1 MRTPHH
7 ESPQEG
13 LQFETFFTA
22 ERRNIGA
29 ALALTLGDQSLG
41 FEAVDEA
48 MTRAYERWTT
58 VSGLDNPSGWVYRT
72 GLNWA
77 TSFLRRRKR
86 SKYKDHLAASPE
98 SVAASSPNIDLVR
111 AMSSLD
117 DDHRAVVV
125 LRYYF
130 AWSVR
135 ETADALGVAEG
146 TVKSRLSRALERL
159 RQDQYLT
166 HGGFG

>member
-1 MRTPHH
+1 MRPIGITRQQTREF
-7 ESPQEG
+7 ES
-13 LQFETFFTA
+13 FFNA
-22 ERRNIGA
+22 ERRTIGA
-29 ALALTLGDQSLG
+29 ALALTLGDQALG

-48 MTRAYERWTT
+48 MTRAYERWAT
-58 VSGLDNPSGWVYRT
+58 VSELDNPSGWVYRT

-86 SKYKDHLAASPE
+86 SQYKDYLAAKPE
-98 SVAASSPNIDLVR
+98 LGAELPPNVDLLR
-111 AMSSLD
+111 AMDALD

-135 ETADALGVAEG
+135 ETATALGVAEG

-159 RQDQYLT
+159 RQDQNLKQRSV
-166 HGGFG
+166 G

>member
-1 MRTPHH
+1 MTRQPTRDF
-7 ESPQEG
+7 ES
-13 LQFETFFTA
+13 FFNT
-22 ERRNIGA
+22 ERRTIGA
-29 ALALTLGDQSLG
+29 ALALTLGDQALG

-48 MTRAYERWTT
+48 MTRAYERWST
-58 VSGLDNPSGWVYRT
+58 VSELDNPSGWVYRT

-86 SKYKDHLAASPE
+86 SQHKDYLAAQPE
-98 SVAASSPNIDLVR
+98 IGGARQTNIDLLR
-111 AMSSLD
+111 AMDALD

-135 ETADALGVAEG
+135 ETAAALDVAEG

-159 RQDQYLT
+159 RQDENLT
-166 HGGFG
+166 QRSVG